1 MTTRP
6 QPSLHRVLDDLGAT
20 LLELVCAPSGPASD
34 EIGGVAIHDP
44 VDEPALPRRALV
56 LGVGVQAPSDTASL
70 LVSLGKHEAAGLVLR
85 SPVTAD
91 EAVAAAVESSGVAL
105 LALTRGASWTQLA
118 ALLRSLLAEGD
129 VGDDGAETLGGIPS
143 GDLFSVA
150 NAVAALIDAPVT
162 IEDRSSRVL
171 AFSGRQDE
179 ADRSRVETILGR
191 QVPERYSRLLV
202 ERGVF
207 RELYR
212 SDQPVYIEPP
222 SGAVLPDFVLPRAA
236 VAVRAGDEVLGSI
249 WAAVREPLT
258 PDRARAMCDAA
269 RLVALHLLRI
279 RAGADV
285 SRRLRADL
293 VSTALEGGTGAFEAV
308 RRLGLADQPVVV
320 LALAVTDP
328 AERARLADALAM
340 HLSAIH
346 PRCAAAP
353 VGDVAYG
360 LIPVVPPGAG
370 GGTNTGTG
378 TAEGADGTDGELRA
392 VRIATGFLDRVG
404 DRSRPVIGIGQ
415 VAFDAAGLPAARA
428 CADRV
433 LRVLRAAEARGAG
446 TETKGPRVARL
457 ADVHADALLME
468 LRDLAAAHGD
478 RPTGPVAR
486 LSAYDAEHGTNL
498 VETLR
503 AWLDAFGDVA
513 AASAAMFVHA
523 NTFRY
528 RLRRLTE
535 VSGID
540 LTDQEA
546 RFAAMLQLR
555 AVYPADRR
563 RPSPGK

>member
-1 MTTRP
+1 MKMRP
-6 QPSLHRVLDDLGAT
+6 QPSLRRVLDDLGAT
-20 LLELVCAPSGPASD
+20 LLELVCGDAAAVD

-44 VDEPALPRRALV
+44 VDEPVLPRRALV
-56 LGVGVQAPSDTASL
+56 LGVGIRSAQEAADL
-70 LVSLGKHEAAGLVLR
+70 LAVLGNHEAAGLVLR
-85 SPVTAD
+85 SPAPLSAEVT
-91 EAVAAAVESSGVAL
+91 AAVEASGVPL
-105 LALTRGASWTQLA
+105 LGLTRGASWTQLA
-118 ALLRSLLAEGD
+118 ALLRSLLSEGD
-129 VGDDGAETLGGIPS
+129 IGDDGQDTLGGLPS

-179 ADRSRVETILGR
+179 ADQSRVETILGR
-191 QVPERYSRLLV
+191 QVPERYSQLLT
-202 ERGVF
+202 ELGVF

-212 SDQPVYIEPP
+212 SEDPVYVVPKP
-222 SGAVLPDFVLPRAA
+222 DGRLPDFTLPRAA

-249 WAAVREPLT
+249 WAAVRDPLT
-258 PDRARAMCDAA
+258 PDRARAMRDAA

-293 VSTALEGGTGAFEAV
+293 VSTALEGGSGAFEAM
-308 RRLGLADQPVVV
+308 RRLRLADQPVVV
-320 LALAVTDP
+320 VALAVADP
-328 AERARLADALAM
+328 AERTRLADGLAM

-346 PRCAAAP
+346 PRCAAAL

-360 LIPVVPPGAG
+360 LIPVTGTPTSGGDAG
-370 GGTNTGTG
+370 G
-378 TAEGADGTDGELRA
+378 EGEARA
-392 VRIATGFLDRVG
+392 ARIATDFLDRVG
-404 DRSRPVIGIGQ
+404 DRSRTAIGVGQ
-415 VAFDAAGLPAARA
+415 VASDPAGLPAARA

-433 LRVLRAAEARGAG
+433 LRLLRAQWSDDSPEASER
-446 TETKGPRVARL
+446 RVARL
-457 ADVHADALLME
+457 ADVHAQVLLME

-486 LSAYDAEHGTNL
+486 LTAYDAGHDTNL
-498 VETLR
+498 VATLR

-513 AASAAMFVHA
+513 AASAAMYVHA

-528 RLRRLTE
+528 RLRRVTE

-540 LTDQEA
+540 LADPEQ
-546 RFAAMLQLR
+546 RFATMLELR
-555 AVYPADRR
+555 VVHPAAHPRQ
-563 RPSPGK
+563 

>member
-1 MTTRP
+1 MTLRP

-20 LLELVCAPSGPASD
+20 LLELVCAPPEPGSGSD

-44 VDEPALPRRALV
+44 VDEPVLPRRALV
-56 LGVGVQAPSDTASL
+56 LGVGVHAPADIVAVLT
-70 LVSLGKHEAAGLVLR
+70 SLGVHGAAGLVVR
-85 SPVTAD
+85 SPVNVD
-91 EAVAAAVESSGVAL
+91 PSVAAAVEASGVPL

-129 VGDDGAETLGGIPS
+129 VGDPGPETLGGLPS

-150 NAVAALIDAPVT
+150 NAIAALIDAPVT

-191 QVPERYSRLLV
+191 QVPERYSRHLV

-222 SGAVLPDFVLPRAA
+222 SAAGMADFALARAA
-236 VAVRAGDEVLGSI
+236 VAVRAGDEMLGSI

-258 PDRARAMCDAA
+258 QDRAQAMCDAA

-308 RRLGLADQPVVV
+308 RRLGLGDQPVVV
-320 LALAVTDP
+320 LALAVADP
-328 AERARLADALAM
+328 AERARLADGLAM

-346 PRCAAAP
+346 PRCAAAL

-360 LIPVVPPGAG
+360 LIPVASSGSP
-370 GGTNTGTG
+370 
-378 TAEGADGTDGELRA
+378 GTDGSAADGIDGEQRA
-392 VRIATGFLDRVG
+392 ARIATDFLDRVG

-428 CADRV
+428 CADRT
-433 LRVLRAAEARGAG
+433 LRVLRAATEG
-446 TETKGPRVARL
+446 TGRRVARL
-457 ADVHADALLME
+457 ADVHAEALLME

-486 LSAYDAEHGTNL
+486 LSAYDLEHGTNL

-513 AASAAMFVHA
+513 TASAAMFVHP

-540 LTDQEA
+540 LADPEQ

-555 AVYPADRR
+555 AVYPAAP
-563 RPSPGK
+563 RPRD

>member
-1 MTTRP
+1 MTMRP

-20 LLELVCAPSGPASD
+20 LLELVCAPSRPASD

-44 VDEPALPRRALV
+44 VDEPVLPRRALV
-56 LGVGVQAPSDTASL
+56 LGVGVQAPSDTAAL
-70 LVSLGKHEAAGLVLR
+70 LASLGKHEAAGLVLR
-85 SPVTAD
+85 SPVTVD
-91 EAVAAAVESSGVAL
+91 QAVTAAVESSGVAL

-118 ALLRSLLAEGD
+118 AMLRSLLAEGD
-129 VGDDGAETLGGIPS
+129 VGDDGPETLGGIPS

-179 ADRSRVETILGR
+179 ADLSRVETILGR
-191 QVPERYSRLLV
+191 QVPERYSRLLA

-222 SGAVLPDFVLPRAA
+222 AGGGLPDFALPRAA

-258 PDRARAMCDAA
+258 ADRARAMCDAA

-320 LALAVTDP
+320 LALAVADP

-360 LIPVVPPGAG
+360 LIPVVPAGAG
-370 GGTNTGTG
+370 A
-378 TAEGADGTDGELRA
+378 AEGGDGPDGELRA

-415 VAFDAAGLPAARA
+415 VAFDAAGLPGARA

-433 LRVLRAAEARGAG
+433 LRVLRFGDAHGAG
-446 TETKGPRVARL
+446 TEAKGLRVARL
-457 ADVHADALLME
+457 ADVHAEALLME

-478 RPTGPVAR
+478 RLTGPVAR
-486 LSAYDAEHGTNL
+486 LSASDAEHGTNL

-503 AWLDAFGDVA
+503 AWLDAFGDVT

-540 LTDQEA
+540 LTDQEQ

-555 AVYPADRR
+555 AVYPAGR
-563 RPSPGK
+563 G

>member
-1 MTTRP
+1 VTLRP

-20 LLELVCAPSGPASD
+20 LLELVCAPSSPGAGTG

-44 VDEPALPRRALV
+44 VDEPVLPRRALV
-56 LGVGVQAPSDTASL
+56 LGVGVHTPADIAALLASL
-70 LVSLGKHEAAGLVLR
+70 GRHAAAGLVVR
-85 SPVTAD
+85 SPVSV
-91 EAVAAAVESSGVAL
+91 EPLVAAAVEASRVPL

-129 VGDDGAETLGGIPS
+129 VGDPGPETLGGLPS

-191 QVPERYSRLLV
+191 QVPERYSRHLV

-212 SDQPVYIEPP
+212 SEQPVYIEPP
-222 SGAVLPDFVLPRAA
+222 SAAGMADFALPRAA

-249 WAAVREPLT
+249 WAAVKEPLT
-258 PDRARAMCDAA
+258 PDRAQAMCDAA

-320 LALAVTDP
+320 LALAVADP
-328 AERARLADALAM
+328 AERARLADGLAM

-346 PRCAAAP
+346 PRCAAAL

-360 LIPVVPPGAG
+360 LIPVVTSGAPGPDGA
-370 GGTNTGTG
+370 
-378 TAEGADGTDGELRA
+378 AADGVDGEQRA
-392 VRIATGFLDRVG
+392 VRIATDFLDRVG

-428 CADRV
+428 CADRA
-433 LRVLRAAEARGAG
+433 LRVLREG
-446 TETKGPRVARL
+446 TENTGRRVARL
-457 ADVHADALLME
+457 ADVHAEALLME

-486 LSAYDAEHGTNL
+486 LSAYDLEHGTNL

-513 AASAAMFVHA
+513 AAAAAMFVHP

-535 VSGID
+535 VSRID
-540 LTDQEA
+540 LTDPEQ

-555 AVYPADRR
+555 AVYPAGARKNPVD
-563 RPSPGK
+563 

>member
-1 MTTRP
+1 MTARP
-6 QPSLHRVLDDLGAT
+6 QPSLARVLEDLGAT
-20 LLELVCAPSGPASD
+20 LLELVREPAAAPGGG
-34 EIGGVAIHDP
+34 EVGGVAIHDP
-44 VDEPALPRRALV
+44 VDEPVLPRRALV
-56 LGVGVQAPSDTASL
+56 LGVGVYEPAAIAAL
-70 LVSLGKHEAAGLVLR
+70 LVSLGKHDAGGLVIR
-85 SPVTAD
+85 SPVACD
-91 EAVAAAVESSGVAL
+91 EAVAAAVESSGVPL
-105 LALTRGASWTQLA
+105 LGLTRGASWTQLA
-118 ALLRSLLAEGD
+118 MLLRSLLAEGD
-129 VGDDGAETLGGIPS
+129 VGDDGQETLGGLPS

-191 QVPERYSRLLV
+191 QVPERYSRLLA

-212 SDQPVYIEPP
+212 SEQPVYIDPAG
-222 SGAVLPDFVLPRAA
+222 SGLPDFALPRAA
-236 VAVRAGDEVLGSI
+236 VAVRAGEEVLGSI
-249 WAAVREPLT
+249 WAAVREPLS

-269 RLVALHLLRI
+269 HLVALHLLRI

-293 VSTALEGGTGAFEAV
+293 VSTALEGGTGAFEAM
-308 RRLGLADQPVVV
+308 RRLGLADQPVVLV
-320 LALAVTDP
+320 ALGVADP
-328 AERARLADALAM
+328 AERSRLADGLAM

-346 PRCAAAP
+346 PRCASAL

-360 LIPVVPPGAG
+360 LVPVAASIAAAGDGAG
-370 GGTNTGTG
+370 GDTGG
-378 TAEGADGTDGELRA
+378 PAAGPGGADGELRA
-392 VRIATGFLDRVG
+392 VRIATDFLDRVG
-404 DRSRPVIGIGQ
+404 ERSRPVIGVGQ
-415 VAFDAAGLPAARA
+415 VAFDAGGLPAARV

-433 LRVLRAAEARGAG
+433 LRVLRSGAPAG
-446 TETKGPRVARL
+446 RRVARL
-457 ADVHADALLME
+457 ADVHSEVLLME

-478 RPTGPVAR
+478 RPSGPVAR

-498 VETLR
+498 IDTLR
-503 AWLDAFGDVA
+503 AWLDAFGDVQ

-540 LTDQEA
+540 LGDPEQ

-555 AVYPADRR
+555 AVYPAERGR
-563 RPSPGK
+563 QP

>member
-1 MTTRP
+1 MTLRP
-6 QPSLHRVLDDLGAT
+6 QPSLHRILDDLGAT
-20 LLELVCAPSGPASD
+20 LLELVCAPSAPSAGSD

-44 VDEPALPRRALV
+44 VDEPVLPRRALV
-56 LGVGVQAPSDTASL
+56 LGVGVHTPADIAAL
-70 LVSLGKHEAAGLVLR
+70 LTSLGAHAAAGLVVR
-85 SPVTAD
+85 SPVSAD
-91 EAVAAAVESSGVAL
+91 PTVAAAVEASGVPL

-129 VGDDGAETLGGIPS
+129 VGDPGSETLGGLPS

-191 QVPERYSRLLV
+191 QVPERYSRHLV

-212 SDQPVYIEPP
+212 SEQPVYIEPP
-222 SGAVLPDFVLPRAA
+222 SAGMTDFALHEFSLPRAA

-249 WAAVREPLT
+249 WAAVKEPLT
-258 PDRARAMCDAA
+258 PDRAQAMCDAA

-320 LALAVTDP
+320 VALAVADP
-328 AERARLADALAM
+328 AERARLADGFAM

-346 PRCAAAP
+346 PRCAAAL

-360 LIPVVPPGAG
+360 LIPVVVSSGSP
-370 GGTNTGTG
+370 
-378 TAEGADGTDGELRA
+378 GTDGAAADGVDGEQRA
-392 VRIATGFLDRVG
+392 VRIATDFLDRVG

-428 CADRV
+428 CADRA
-433 LRVLRAAEARGAG
+433 LRVLRAGGEDSSR
-446 TETKGPRVARL
+446 RVARL
-457 ADVHADALLME
+457 ADVHAEALLME

-486 LSAYDAEHGTNL
+486 LSVYDVEHGTNL
-498 VETLR
+498 IETLR

-513 AASAAMFVHA
+513 AASAAMFVHP

-540 LTDQEA
+540 LADPEQ

-555 AVYPADRR
+555 AVYPADARKN
-563 RPSPGK
+563 PAS

>member
-1 MTTRP
+1 M
-6 QPSLHRVLDDLGAT
+6 LDDLGAT
-20 LLELVCAPSGPASD
+20 LLELVCAPSSSRAGPD

-44 VDEPALPRRALV
+44 VDEPVLPRRALV
-56 LGVGVQAPSDTASL
+56 LGVGVHTPADIAALLTSL
-70 LVSLGKHEAAGLVLR
+70 AAHAAAGLVVR
-85 SPVTAD
+85 SPVSVD
-91 EAVAAAVESSGVAL
+91 PSVAAAVEASGVPL

-129 VGDDGAETLGGIPS
+129 VGDPGPETLGGLPS

-191 QVPERYSRLLV
+191 QVPERYSRHLV

-212 SDQPVYIEPP
+212 SEQPVYIEPP
-222 SGAVLPDFVLPRAA
+222 SDAGMADFALQEFSLPRAA

-258 PDRARAMCDAA
+258 PDRAQAMCDAA

-320 LALAVTDP
+320 VALAVADP
-328 AERARLADALAM
+328 AERARLADGLAM

-346 PRCAAAP
+346 PRCAAAL

-360 LIPVVPPGAG
+360 LIPVVSSGSP
-370 GGTNTGTG
+370 
-378 TAEGADGTDGELRA
+378 GADGAAADGMDGEQRA
-392 VRIATGFLDRVG
+392 VRIATDFLDRVG

-428 CADRV
+428 CADRA
-433 LRVLRAAEARGAG
+433 LRVLRSDAEDTGR
-446 TETKGPRVARL
+446 RVARL
-457 ADVHADALLME
+457 ADVHAEALLME

-486 LSAYDAEHGTNL
+486 LSAYDLEHGTNL

-513 AASAAMFVHA
+513 AASTAMFVHP

-540 LTDQEA
+540 LADPEQ

-555 AVYPADRR
+555 AVYLADPRKNPA
-563 RPSPGK
+563 S